1 MGQETGLT
9 AMSVAATVYF
19 LVAARK
25 NELDAE
31 IVAAGLA
38 AAVCALSREYGWI
51 AVAGG
56 LVTLI
61 WQRRPIR
68 QMAIF
73 AITSIAAAG
82 PWYVRNWGVTG
93 NPFYSLK
100 FFGFAVNPV
109 HGAILRFYT
118 TIFGLGAWNGGD
130 WERALQFLLVFAGL
144 TIAAGVVGALIHF
157 QKHGYLAV
165 FVVLVAAV
173 WIESIGYTSGGLDY
187 STRVLSP
194 ALALLAILGAGAMDR
209 LARTAA
215 KFQIIVA
222 ILVVSQA
229 WAVAAVAVYP
239 NNPTKLSLS
248 DWSHAALRAP
258 APPVEFSLRDQLV
271 KLFPAGSRVLSD
283 SAYLHAALIDS
294 GIETVPVWSPE
305 VAFPFAASP
314 EEADQQLR
322 AFAH

>member
-1 MGQETGLT
+1 LPGASALDRQRRRQLRHFVDWNRFSYGPLRWPVRWYWPAQLSRLSQGTIFRWDFLSRRILALGNFTFYPPLQLGDFRSYFYPDGIPPLVSFAHWWLYAATGKYLPVITCLWVAAQFASTLAFTYGTAAVLFSRRTGLIAAALLAACPLFCDSVVMGQETGLT

-19 LVAARK
+19 LVSARK

-109 HGAILRFYT
+109 HGAICASTRQSLVW
-118 TIFGLGAWNGGD
+118 GLGMA
-130 WERALQFLLVFAGL
+130 
-144 TIAAGVVGALIHF
+144 TIGSVRCN
-157 QKHGYLAV
+157 
-165 FVVLVAAV
+165 
-173 WIESIGYTSGGLDY
+173 SS
-187 STRVLSP
+187 SC
-194 ALALLAILGAGAMDR
+194 
-209 LARTAA
+209 
-215 KFQIIVA
+215 
-222 ILVVSQA
+222 
-229 WAVAAVAVYP
+229 
-239 NNPTKLSLS
+239 
-248 DWSHAALRAP
+248 
-258 APPVEFSLRDQLV
+258 LRDL
-271 KLFPAGSRVLSD
+271 PSRQVLW
-283 SAYLHAALIDS
+283 
-294 GIETVPVWSPE
+294 G
-305 VAFPFAASP
+305 
-314 EEADQQLR
+314 R
-322 AFAH
+322 